1 MFHYLSDY
9 ACQYDNNS
17 LRSKKIFKN
26 LYSCDKYLSKY
37 ILFLRMRTR
46 SLTFIKDRFN
56 HIAYH
61 IYVYREFFVVF
72 CCRSLVNRI
81 LKIEF
86 YIICLQ
92 SCVFIVQPSS
102 FCFVSSFVV
111 FLFLCY
117 YTMHS

>member
-1 MFHYLSDY
+1 
-9 ACQYDNNS
+9 
-17 LRSKKIFKN
+17 
-26 LYSCDKYLSKY
+26 
-37 ILFLRMRTR
+37 MRTR

-86 YIICLQ
+86 YILCLQ

-102 FCFVSSFVV
+102 FFLLVLSSFSSFYAITPCTPSSI
-111 FLFLCY
+111 FLTLPSIKYNVCACIY
-117 YTMHS
+117 SPTKCRLTIKSIKLNKISQVL